1 MDGEGKVDSH
11 YVASNHQHYKRIYQ
25 WYEKLTD
32 RIEKVHRYCSETFPD
47 IAIGNFARNQ
57 ERDETEHPEVFRYFG
72 VGSGSGDSDI
82 AILTQLSKRLPR
94 IEATITEPSD
104 KMIANF
110 KLAIS
115 ECGNDALQKIKF
127 TWNQATIEEYMKMP
141 QDTKFHCIFL
151 CGVLAYFKDV
161 DQVVQYLYS
170 VLAENGTIL
179 IVTESGNE
187 TNIFYEVWYPGRF
200 PSINEQIAIP
210 DNVVAS
216 FERCGGKVRSS
227 NLECILDGSTLV
239 DEESESGSLL
249 LDLLTGVVD
258 CRKTAPPEF
267 LRQFLDFISD
277 SNVSFKQEGKFLL
290 KNDRVLI
297 IVQK

>member
-1 MDGEGKVDSH
+1 MDGETRVDLH
-11 YVASNHQHYKRIYQ
+11 YVSSNHQHYKRIYES
-25 WYEKLTD
+25 YETLTD
-32 RIEKVHRYCSETFPD
+32 RFEKVNRYCSETFPD
-47 IAIGNFARNQ
+47 IAIENFTRNQ
-57 ERDETEHPEVFRYFG
+57 QRGETGHQGVFHYLG
-72 VGSGSGDSDI
+72 VGSGSGDSDVV
-82 AILTQLSKRLPR
+82 ILTQLAKRLPR

-110 KLAIS
+110 KSAIS
-115 ECGNDALQKIKF
+115 ESGNDALQKIKF

-179 IVTESGNE
+179 IVTEAGNE

-200 PSINEQIAIP
+200 PSIKEQTGIP
-210 DNVVAS
+210 DNVIAS
-216 FERCGGKVRSS
+216 FERHGAKVTAS
-227 NLECILDGSTLV
+227 NLKCILDGSTLF
-239 DEESESGSLL
+239 DEESESGNLL
-249 LDLLTGVVD
+249 LDLMTGVVD

-267 LRQFLDFISD
+267 LRQLFDFISD
-277 SNVSFKQEGKFLL
+277 SSVSFKQEGKFLL
-290 KNDRVLI
+290 KNDRLLI